1 MLLIKDLPK
10 IKVVDKVI
18 FDAKVSNRKILIV
31 PVNTIRHTTY
41 NPLSRTKEGA
51 KLKRLIESV
60 SKNGIIYPILITAD
74 RNVVDG
80 NRRLAA
86 ARAAGLENID
96 CIICNLDPD
105 EAFKTVNTTAEK
117 IAGKGWLEIARTGG
131 IRSLPV
137 KELAE
142 YNELFD
148 LIGTYGVDLLIQQN
162 LGLGVLSLCK
172 IVCSYGTTKRLE
184 EVIIKTA
191 LNKLTNKLNAIIRS
205 DKPREEKVVEMD
217 LILSNGDKD
226 V

>member
-1 MLLIKDLPK
+1 MPLAIDRPAKKFIDQ
-10 IKVVDKVI
+10 VI
-18 FDAKVSNRKILIV
+18 FDAKVSDRKILIV
-31 PVNTIRHTTY
+31 PVNTIRHTAY

-60 SKNGIIYPILITAD
+60 TKSGIIYPILITED

-96 CIICNLDPD
+96 CIICGLEPD
-105 EAFKTVNTTAEK
+105 EAFRTVNTTAEK

-131 IRSLPV
+131 IGSLPK
-137 KELAE
+137 KELGE

-172 IVCSYGTTKRLE
+172 SVCSYGTTKRLE

-205 DKPREEKVVEMD
+205 DKTRVEKVAEMD
-217 LILSNGDKD
+217 LILST
-226 V
+226 

>member
-1 MLLIKDLPK
+1 MKTLSDQSAKKFTDQ
-10 IKVVDKVI
+10 VI
-18 FDAKVSNRKILIV
+18 FDAKVSERKILVV

-41 NPLSRTKEGA
+41 NPLSRTKEGV

-60 SKNGIIYPILITAD
+60 AKSGIIYPILITAD

-86 ARAAGLENID
+86 ARAVGLENID
-96 CIICNLDPD
+96 CIICSLEPD
-105 EAFKTVNTTAEK
+105 EAFRTVNTTAEK

-131 IRSLPV
+131 IGTLPV

-162 LGLGVLSLCK
+162 IGLGILSLCK
-172 IVCSYGTTKRLE
+172 SVCSYGTTKRLE
-184 EVIIKTA
+184 EIIIKTA
-191 LNKLTNKLNAIIRS
+191 LHKLTNKLNAIIRS
-205 DKPREEKVVEMD
+205 DKTREEKVSEMD
-217 LILSNGDKD
+217 LILSK
-226 V
+226 VAV